1 MVSGRLRADE
11 NFGGQEAM
19 NIFPLY
25 LTMKV
30 SLVATL
36 FVVVV
41 GLGLGLVLARREF
54 PGKNVLDVLIM
65 QPLVIPPTVLGY
77 YLLTLLGRSSP
88 LGRFL
93 EGGLGLELV
102 FTWKGAVV
110 AAFLSALPLFV
121 KPVRAAIEGVGREY
135 EDAARLL
142 GKTEF
147 QVFRTITLPLAWR
160 GIAAGTVMSFARAT
174 GEFGATLMVAGN
186 IPGVTRTMPLAI
198 YDAVQMGDTHTAN
211 VLVLI
216 VTLFSFAVLY
226 AASIITRGR
235 L

>member
-1 MVSGRLRADE
+1 
-11 NFGGQEAM
+11 M
-19 NIFPLY
+19 NLFPLY
-25 LTMKV
+25 LTIKV
-30 SLVATL
+30 SLVATV
-36 FVVVV
+36 FVAVI
-41 GLGLGLVLARREF
+41 GLGLGLILARREF

-93 EGGLGLELV
+93 DSLGIELV

-142 GKTEF
+142 GKTEL

-160 GIAAGTVMSFARAT
+160 GIAAGTVMAFARAT

-186 IPGVTRTMPLAI
+186 IPGLTRTMPLAI
-198 YDAVQMGDTHTAN
+198 YDAVQMGDSHTAN